1 MFNEY
6 PDVVSIDQLI
16 LMLNIGRNAA
26 YKLISD
32 KKIKS
37 IRIGKIHRI
46 PKIYVIEYL
55 KEAC

>member
-6 PDVVSIDQLI
+6 PDVVTIDDLTS
-16 LMLNIGRNAA
+16 MLSIGRNTA
-26 YKLISD
+26 YKLIND

-46 PKIYVIEYL
+46 PKIYIIEYL